1 MSLSQK
7 ASFISKWP
15 SLPGLMIFVAS
26 KVLMARVLLAN
37 CSAMDQPQKV
47 KVIKKPPDPTCALD
61 TKKGAVRRLGSK

>member
-26 KVLMARVLLAN
+26 KVLMARVFACQLQCHGPA
-37 CSAMDQPQKV
+37 AEGEGDKE
-47 KVIKKPPDPTCALD
+47 A
-61 TKKGAVRRLGSK
+61 A